1 MQLVSLVQAGNAITH
16 DVLRGVI
23 LMLRF
28 AFIIWTILPKKVVK
42 RVLFIFV
49 QKKKRAGKKSDPE
62 INGTPVLQQS
72 LSASWFSS
80 KSPKRLPFL
89 PLLQS

>member
-16 DVLRGVI
+16 DVLRGVDGVSI
-23 LMLRF
+23 NPPVMDGLDRL
-28 AFIIWTILPKKVVK
+28 KS
-42 RVLFIFV
+42 
-49 QKKKRAGKKSDPE
+49 KKKRAGKKSDPE